1 MYIFEYKATAYL
13 RSFSYLNAV
22 MLVRSHCASKR
33 SCDCSNLW
41 RFSVVFLGPRTSAVF
56 IPKLHFTL
64 HAVAFHIKIWY
75 CARDHMFKL
84 FLLLNTDY
92 TLPYSERTFTR
103 IINEHCLGISIPPP
117 LTDIHKIYYI
127 FSLVFRIVFSSQ
139 QMCFNN
145 CNHVNN
151 LIHGSLPGLN
161 TLCKRTCNLCRG
173 RLSVSQISIWLP
185 SLFAETYVYI
195 QKGSVSWGRYVPGV
209 ARLHQVAHYQNNRLR
224 PFISLPPL

>member
-117 LTDIHKIYYI
+117 SPTYTKFIIYSHSFFEL
-127 FSLVFRIVFSSQ
+127 FSRHNR
-139 QMCFNN
+139 C
-145 CNHVNN
+145 
-151 LIHGSLPGLN
+151 
-161 TLCKRTCNLCRG
+161 
-173 RLSVSQISIWLP
+173 VSI
-185 SLFAETYVYI
+185 TVTT
-195 QKGSVSWGRYVPGV
+195 
-209 ARLHQVAHYQNNRLR
+209 
-224 PFISLPPL
+224 